1 MGRQCEA
8 PVAIAATMAAPQRG
22 QPFAESAL
30 DRRLR
35 PVERPTSPFSAVLA
49 LWSPAGH
56 GGPSRDTRAPGGLV
70 LGLVL
75 AMISC
80 DVGRSVRCAVTDIH
94 VTSADYPPVNY
105 KRVLSSVDD

>member
-70 LGLVL
+70 LGLGPGEWSFV
-75 AMISC
+75 
-80 DVGRSVRCAVTDIH
+80 VGSVGALCFDQDLR
-94 VTSADYPPVNY
+94 YQG
-105 KRVLSSVDD
+105 